1 MGFNFILK
9 RICVILSVMNLNYLK
24 DKKILILGFARE
36 GIDTLRFLRRLFP
49 RQIFGLADQK
59 ELSSFEVGKDRNL
72 KLHFGKNYLK
82 SLKEYDVIIKSPG
95 IPPRIIKPF
104 LKRGQIVTSQTEI
117 FFENC
122 PGKIIGITGTKGK
135 STTASLI
142 YEVLKSGGLKAH
154 LVGNIGEPVL
164 SRLFKAGPDDIF
176 VYELSSHQ
184 LMGLKKSPQIA
195 VFLNIY
201 PEHLDYYHNFKEYL
215 KAKQNIC
222 RYQKKDASSFFL
234 YNPDNRYVKQTVKIA
249 RAQKVALDT
258 RKAKAFLQKYGRKGC
273 SQKLL
278 GEFNFLNMAAAI
290 EVGRIFGVS
299 NYGISKAIR
308 NFKPLPHRLEFVGE
322 FKSIRFYND
331 SLATI
336 PEATIVALDALGDKV
351 ETIFLGGFDRGLD
364 FKELAERV
372 LKSRL
377 KNLVFFPSTGKRI
390 WQEIKR
396 LNKKNRFFNTLFISS
411 RREDNPQFTAG
422 RFIDKIESGETAMRK
437 AIVFAYQYT
446 QKGKIC
452 LLSCASPS
460 FGTFKDYQERGDLFK
475 KYVRYGKF

>member
-1 MGFNFILK
+1 
-9 RICVILSVMNLNYLK
+9 MNLNYLK

-36 GIDTLRFLRRLFP
+36 GIDTLRFLRKLFP

-59 ELSSFEVGKDRNL
+59 ELNSFEVGKDKNL
-72 KLHFGKNYLK
+72 KLHFGKDYLK
-82 SLKEYDVIIKSPG
+82 ALKNYDVIIKSPG
-95 IPPRIIKPF
+95 IPPKIISPL
-104 LKRGQIVTSQTEI
+104 LKKSQIMTSQTEI

-142 YEVLKSGGLKAH
+142 YEVLRAGGFKAH

-164 SRLFKAGPDDIF
+164 SRLFKAGPDDVF

-184 LMGLKKSPQIA
+184 LMGLKKSPEIA
-195 VFLNIY
+195 VFLNVY
-201 PEHLDYYHNFKEYL
+201 PEHLDYYKDFKEYL

-222 RYQKKDASSFFL
+222 RYQEKGVSSFFL
-234 YNPDNRYVKQTVKIA
+234 YNPDNKYVRQTVKITKA
-249 RAQKVALDT
+249 RKIVLNPQ
-258 RKAKAFLQKYGRKGC
+258 KAKAFLQKCGR
-273 SQKLL
+273 SDLPQKLLLL

-290 EVGRIFGVS
+290 EIGRILGAPDYKIFE
-299 NYGISKAIR
+299 AIR

-336 PEATIVALDALGDKV
+336 PEATIAALDALGGEV

-396 LNKKNRFFNTLFISS
+396 LNKKNRFFNKL
-411 RREDNPQFTAG
+411 
-422 RFIDKIESGETAMRK
+422 FIDKIESGEIAMRK
-437 AIVFAYQYT
+437 AVVFAYKYT
-446 QKGKIC
+446 RKGKIC

-460 FGTFKDYQERGDLFK
+460 FGTFQDYQERGELFK